1 MAASRGTGRSILDLG
16 MTASESAAAAV
27 LMAVLPGFWK
37 IPALQ
42 LSTPY
47 RSFDFGNH
55 LWQLAAMRITPRQ
68 GMLVLAV
75 VACAA
80 FDLWYFA
87 SRSRDNEKYVLAE
100 WVAYM
105 PALEKR
111 QRDDESQLLY
121 SSHHWDP
128 AYPSPAIE
136 NGVPYP
142 LLSKTAHSCRVRE
155 YAISQFVGPIQMP
168 DRLFLG
174 ALEPI
179 QVKCLQNELPK
190 GYMLAKLSASVRPH
204 SVGWAEGDL
213 QINPHQE

>member
-1 MAASRGTGRSILDLG
+1 MRDPETCLAASTDFSPKPEILK
-16 MTASESAAAAV
+16 
-27 LMAVLPGFWK
+27 P
-37 IPALQ
+37 
-42 LSTPY
+42 TPY
-47 RSFDFGNH
+47 RSFDFGDH

-87 SRSRDNEKYVLAE
+87 SRSRDNESYVLAE

-105 PALEKR
+105 PALEQR

-179 QVKCLQNELPK
+179 QFKCLRNELPK

>member
-1 MAASRGTGRSILDLG
+1 MAALASFQPKAEIL
-16 MTASESAAAAV
+16 E
-27 LMAVLPGFWK
+27 
-37 IPALQ
+37 
-42 LSTPY
+42 STPY

-55 LWQLAAMRITPRQ
+55 LWQFAVMRITPRQ

-75 VACAA
+75 VAFAA
-80 FDLWYFA
+80 FDLWYLA
-87 SRSRDNEKYVLAE
+87 SRSREKERYVLAE

-111 QRDDESQLLY
+111 QREDQSQLLY

-136 NGVPYP
+136 DGVPYP

-174 ALEPI
+174 ALDPI
-179 QVKCLQNELPK
+179 QAKCLQNELPK
-190 GYMLAKLSASVRPH
+190 GYMLAKLSVSVRPH

-213 QINPHQE
+213 QIDPHQE